1 MLDDVGTWLG
11 RWMKLHESGWN
22 EGWVNWR
29 RVGENQDWADVS
41 KEALIF
47 ATHVFDMAKKNN
59 F

>member
-1 MLDDVGTWLG
+1 
-11 RWMKLHESGWN
+11 MKLHESGWN

>member
-29 RVGENQDWADVS
+29 RVGKNKDWGGH
-41 KEALIF
+41 EQRG
-47 ATHVFDMAKKNN
+47 FDFRHACI
-59 F
+59 